1 MRVVRPLVLWGIG
14 GLLYVLCE
22 LVFRGRSH
30 WTMFI
35 VGGLCFWLIGL
46 INEVIPWDMPIW
58 QQCIIGAIIITA
70 VEFVAG
76 CIINIGLGWQ
86 VWDYSG
92 LPFNI
97 LGQICL
103 PFTVLWSLL
112 AAAGI
117 ILDDY
122 LRFWL
127 FGEEVPHYYFRRD
140 GT

>member
-1 MRVVRPLVLWGIG
+1 MRGVRPLVLWCIG

-30 WTMFI
+30 WTMFL

-58 QQCIIGAIIITA
+58 QQCIIGALIITA

-76 CIINIGLGWQ
+76 CFINTWLGWQ

-122 LRFWL
+122 LRFLL
-127 FGEEVPHYYFRRD
+127 FGEEKPNYTWRCL
-140 GT
+140 

>member
-1 MRVVRPLVLWGIG
+1 MRAIRPLVLWGIG

-58 QQCIIGAIIITA
+58 QQCIIGALIVTVI
-70 VEFVAG
+70 EFIAG
-76 CIINIGLGWQ
+76 CIINIWLGWQ

-97 LGQICL
+97 LGQVCL
-103 PFTVLWSLL
+103 PFTVLWCIL
-112 AAAGI
+112 AAVGI

-122 LRFWL
+122 LRYWL
-127 FGEEVPHYYFRRD
+127 FGSDRPHYKWRCL
-140 GT
+140 